1 MAFLVR
7 LLGGIFFSL
16 SLSFWLCVFVL
27 QFCLEEIYLFF
38 YYYVLSSILNKFCT
52 CFICPS
58 TPFQFYFP
66 EDFIHLDFLPV
77 VYLFHS
83 YFTVDETT
91 VNGVYLES
99 KLCCSKFLFDR
110 KHAQSKIK

>member
-7 LLGGIFFSL
+7 LLGGIFFL

-38 YYYVLSSILNKFCT
+38 YYYVLSSILKKILHVFYMSLN
-52 CFICPS
+52 
-58 TPFQFYFP
+58 PFQFYFP
-66 EDFIHLDFLPV
+66 QDFIHLDFLPV